1 MIRRISAIVLGFV
14 MIVSASAVKAEDVV
28 DKIVAVVN
36 GDIITLFDVDQR
48 LQPTIARMKA
58 QQRGAV
64 SPEIVDNLRGQM
76 LDRLI
81 NNALLHQE
89 AERFNISISDV
100 ELENQILSV
109 RSQAGVT
116 EDQFIAQL
124 ATQGLTLDDYREE
137 LRNNI
142 LRQRLISVM
151 VKRKVVVTD
160 EEIQK
165 FYQANKDRYSRDK
178 RVGLSLIVLPESED
192 AGKLL
197 QRLELGLE
205 TFADAARRLSVG
217 PGADNGGDIGEL
229 SWDDLAPEWRAAVE
243 GLSVGEVSEPF
254 TLQGS
259 VALLRLNGMESG
271 ETLPLEEVEQ
281 EIYQELSAPLLEER
295 YKEYM
300 AKLKAKSVIER
311 MM

>member
-165 FYQANKDRYSRDK
+165 FYEANKDRYSRDK

-229 SWDDLAPEWRAAVE
+229 FWDDLAPEWRAAIE

>member
-165 FYQANKDRYSRDK
+165 FYEANKDRYSRDK

-229 SWDDLAPEWRAAVE
+229 SWDDLAPEWRAAIE